1 MEQCR
6 ELERHHGVVWFVVR
20 SGGAGPDAR
29 LAVIP
34 FLRLGSSMM
43 SALPLSVPGSIHL
56 HHAVHP
62 LDAPPEQK
70 LFHAEL
76 GRMALTP
83 RVKVALFI
91 LQGYLGIMVLLV
103 GWRLI
108 AGT

>member
-1 MEQCR
+1 MSD
-6 ELERHHGVVWFVVR
+6 L
-20 SGGAGPDAR
+20 
-29 LAVIP
+29 P
-34 FLRLGSSMM
+34 FSNA
-43 SALPLSVPGSIHL
+43 ALPAPALASATLASPALASTGTMQS

-70 LFHAEL
+70 LFHREL
-76 GRMALTP
+76 GRMALTL

-91 LQGYLGIMVLLV
+91 LQGYLGVMALLV